1 MNIKVKCQQP
11 KYVAG
16 EYIFSS
22 LEELYHWLSLI
33 KGLPRHG
40 AGRIIYMVA
49 KEGSWHQIYGRLD
62 AEIKSDYHDYFLT
75 GKIVKEIGFTG
86 RKAFADKEKVLAF
99 CKAFDKYVEMKNG
112 E

>member
-22 LEELYHWLSLI
+22 LEELYRWLSLI
-33 KGLPRHG
+33 KGLPRYG

-49 KEGSWHQIYGRLD
+49 KEGSWRSIYGRLD
-62 AEIKSDYHDYFLT
+62 AEIKSDYHDYFLIE
-75 GKIVKEIGFTG
+75 KIVEEIGFRG